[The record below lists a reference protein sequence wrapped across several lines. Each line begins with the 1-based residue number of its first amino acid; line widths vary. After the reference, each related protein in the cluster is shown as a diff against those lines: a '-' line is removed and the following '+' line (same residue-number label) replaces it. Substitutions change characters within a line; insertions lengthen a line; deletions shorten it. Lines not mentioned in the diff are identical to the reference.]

1 MNHKFK
7 KTEKIFFALFVL
19 FSTSAKAQNV
29 TLLNQEDSSNVID
42 IVGYF
47 CKGDTLEYENM
58 QDSWVCTLGDTS
70 DVSRYITDFRV
81 IINDS
86 TKNGYEMEYIPLN
99 YSVCQET
106 SEDETSS
113 MKKNLEDITTSL
125 IFSKHIHAKFTT
137 DEFGGIKHIK
147 NWKEIKTALYDGIE
161 KTYDSLYQTKP
172 GLDSIISRKNITA
185 IIKLK
190 ISTEDG
196 IKDVYKD
203 MNMLFGL
210 HGKEF
215 DIGKTESTDST
226 GYPSKTILVASLENA
241 DKNIEDSYDGDY
253 GVSETTVTKIP
264 KEDIADLVE
273 LSLGILSKGEKGD
286 SINNIINQYMKDSIN
301 GNITMAENEDYHYFF
316 NGWPKKMRTQKIVN
330 LAGFT
335 KVAETDISW
344 TKASCNNYK
353 KDEEEQKK
361 I

>member
-1 MNHKFK
+1 M
-7 KTEKIFFALFVL
+7 I
-19 FSTSAKAQNV
+19 
-29 TLLNQEDSSNVID
+29 
-42 IVGYF
+42 
-47 CKGDTLEYENM
+47 
-58 QDSWVCTLGDTS
+58 
-70 DVSRYITDFRV
+70 
-81 IINDS
+81 
-86 TKNGYEMEYIPLN
+86 
-99 YSVCQET
+99 
-106 SEDETSS
+106 
-113 MKKNLEDITTSL
+113 
-125 IFSKHIHAKFTT
+125 
-137 DEFGGIKHIK
+137 
-147 NWKEIKTALYDGIE
+147 
-161 KTYDSLYQTKP
+161 
-172 GLDSIISRKNITA
+172 A
-185 IIKLK
+185 IIFRALPLR
-190 ISTEDG
+190 IRYFS
-196 IKDVYKD
+196 
-203 MNMLFGL
+203 
-210 HGKEF
+210 
-215 DIGKTESTDST
+215 GKTESTDST